1 VPLTHPDR
9 EGDVR
14 RAATDWPAESVLRRL
29 EAVLACRSALDQN
42 VKPEIAVEAM
52 MTALQRG

>member
-1 VPLTHPDR
+1 MFIGEVVALILL
-9 EGDVR
+9 
-14 RAATDWPAESVLRRL
+14 A
-29 EAVLACRSALDQN
+29 EAVLACRTAMDQN